1 MEKENWK
8 VLNRDTIKY
17 IAMAA
22 MLLNHVANV
31 FLQRGTLL
39 YEVFVDIGYFTAIT
53 MCYFLVEG
61 YRYTR
66 SRKKYGIRLLVFAL
80 ISQPAFAFAFPYNS
94 GWNMMF
100 TLLVCF
106 LILVVRERMMPGMLR
121 TVVVALLV
129 LLTTSADWAV
139 FAPVFTLMFDEWRG
153 DREKIRAAYIGSAAA
168 FGVLN
173 LINYLDWYGAP
184 KALLCT
190 AGAMSGILVSGFV
203 IQYLYNGKRAEHGR
217 TVSKWFFYVF
227 YPAHPCDPW
236 RDTAWDAGDLKN

>member
-22 MLLNHVANV
+22 MLLNHIANV
-31 FLQRGTLL
+31 FFQPGTML

-61 YRYTR
+61 YRYT
-66 SRKKYGIRLLVFAL
+66 SSKKKYAIRLLVFAL

-106 LILVVRERMMPGMLR
+106 LILVVRERMMPGMSR
-121 TVVVALLV
+121 MVVVALLV
-129 LLTTSADWAV
+129 LLTTSADWAI
-139 FAPVFTLMFDEWRG
+139 FAPVFTILFDEWRG
-153 DREKIRAAYIGSAAA
+153 DRERIRAAYIGSAAA

-173 LINYLDWYGAP
+173 LMNYLEVYPVVMAF
-184 KALLCT
+184 LCA
-190 AGAMSGILVSGFV
+190 AGSAVGILVSGFV

-227 YPAHPCDPW
+227 YPAHLAILGAI
-236 RDTAWDAGDLKN
+236 RLGMQGA

>member
-1 MEKENWK
+1 
-8 VLNRDTIKY
+8 
-17 IAMAA
+17 MAA
-22 MLLNHVANV
+22 MLLNHIANV
-31 FLQRGTLL
+31 FFQPGTML

-66 SRKKYGIRLLVFAL
+66 SKKKYGIRLLVFAL
-80 ISQPAFAFAFPYNS
+80 LSQPAFAFAFPYNS

-121 TVVVALLV
+121 MVVVGLLV
-129 LLTTSADWAV
+129 LLTTSGDWAI
-139 FAPVFTLMFDEWRG
+139 FAPVFTILFDEWRG
-153 DREKIRAAYIGSAAA
+153 DRDRIRAAYIGSAAA

-173 LINYLDWYGAP
+173 LMNYLEVYPVMLAF
-184 KALLCT
+184 LCAT
-190 AGAMSGILVSGFV
+190 GSAVGILVSGFV

-227 YPAHPCDPW
+227 YPAHLAILGAI
-236 RDTAWDAGDLKN
+236 RLGM

>member
-1 MEKENWK
+1 
-8 VLNRDTIKY
+8 
-17 IAMAA
+17 
-22 MLLNHVANV
+22 MLLNHIANV
-31 FLQRGTLL
+31 FFQLGTML

-66 SRKKYGIRLLVFAL
+66 SKKKYGIRLLVFAL
-80 ISQPAFAFAFPYNS
+80 LSQPAFAFAFPYNS

-100 TLLVCF
+100 TLLACF

-121 TVVVALLV
+121 MVVVGLLV
-129 LLTTSADWAV
+129 LLTTSGDWAI
-139 FAPVFTLMFDEWRG
+139 FAPVFTILFDEWRG
-153 DREKIRAAYIGSAAA
+153 DRDRIRAAYIGSAAA

-173 LINYLDWYGAP
+173 LMNYLEVYPVMLAF
-184 KALLCT
+184 LCAT
-190 AGAMSGILVSGFV
+190 GSAVGILVSGFV

-227 YPAHPCDPW
+227 YPAHLAILGAI
-236 RDTAWDAGDLKN
+236 RLGMQAV

>member
-22 MLLNHVANV
+22 MLLNHIANV
-31 FLQRGTLL
+31 FFQPGTML

-66 SRKKYGIRLLVFAL
+66 SKKKYGIRLLVFAL
-80 ISQPAFAFAFPYNS
+80 LSQPAFAFAFPYNS

-106 LILVVRERMMPGMLR
+106 LILVVRERMMPGILR
-121 TVVVALLV
+121 MVVVGLLV
-129 LLTTSADWAV
+129 LLTTSGDWAI
-139 FAPVFTLMFDEWRG
+139 FAPVFTILFDEWRG
-153 DREKIRAAYIGSAAA
+153 DRDRIRAAYIGSAAA

-173 LINYLDWYGAP
+173 LMNYLEVYPAML
-184 KALLCT
+184 AFLC
-190 AGAMSGILVSGFV
+190 AVGSAAGILVSGFV

-227 YPAHPCDPW
+227 YPAHLAILGAMVFLC
-236 RDTAWDAGDLKN
+236 RDL

>member
-1 MEKENWK
+1 
-8 VLNRDTIKY
+8 
-17 IAMAA
+17 
-22 MLLNHVANV
+22 MLLNHIANV
-31 FLQRGTLL
+31 FFQPGTML

-66 SRKKYGIRLLVFAL
+66 SKKKYGIRLLVFAL
-80 ISQPAFAFAFPYNS
+80 LSQPAFAFAFPYNS

-121 TVVVALLV
+121 MVVVGLLV
-129 LLTTSADWAV
+129 LLTTSGDWAI
-139 FAPVFTLMFDEWRG
+139 FAPVFTILFDEWRG
-153 DREKIRAAYIGSAAA
+153 DRDRIRAAYIGSAAA

-173 LINYLDWYGAP
+173 LMNYLEVYPVMLAF
-184 KALLCT
+184 LCAT
-190 AGAMSGILVSGFV
+190 GSAVGILVSGFV

-227 YPAHPCDPW
+227 YPAHLAILGAI
-236 RDTAWDAGDLKN
+236 RLGM

>member
-22 MLLNHVANV
+22 MLLNHIANV
-31 FLQRGTLL
+31 FFQLGTML

-66 SRKKYGIRLLVFAL
+66 SKKKYGIRLLVFAL
-80 ISQPAFAFAFPYNS
+80 LSQPAFAFAFPYNS

-100 TLLVCF
+100 TLLACF

-121 TVVVALLV
+121 MVVVGLLV
-129 LLTTSADWAV
+129 LLTTSGDWAI
-139 FAPVFTLMFDEWRG
+139 FAPVFTILFDEWRG
-153 DREKIRAAYIGSAAA
+153 DRDRIRAAYIGSAAA

-173 LINYLDWYGAP
+173 LMNYLEVYPVMLAF
-184 KALLCT
+184 LCAT
-190 AGAMSGILVSGFV
+190 GSAVGILVSGFV

-227 YPAHPCDPW
+227 YPAHLAILGAI
-236 RDTAWDAGDLKN
+236 RLGMQAV

>member
-22 MLLNHVANV
+22 MLLNHIANV
-31 FLQRGTLL
+31 FFQPGTML

-66 SRKKYGIRLLVFAL
+66 SKKKYGIRLLVFAL
-80 ISQPAFAFAFPYNS
+80 LSQPAFAFAFPYNS

-121 TVVVALLV
+121 MVVVGLLV
-129 LLTTSADWAV
+129 LLTTSGDWAI
-139 FAPVFTLMFDEWRG
+139 FAPVFTILFDEWRG
-153 DREKIRAAYIGSAAA
+153 DRDRIRAAYIGSAAA

-173 LINYLDWYGAP
+173 LMNYLEVYPVMLAF
-184 KALLCT
+184 LCAT
-190 AGAMSGILVSGFV
+190 GSAVGILVSGFV

-227 YPAHPCDPW
+227 YPAHLAILGAI
-236 RDTAWDAGDLKN
+236 RLGM

>member
-1 MEKENWK
+1 
-8 VLNRDTIKY
+8 
-17 IAMAA
+17 
-22 MLLNHVANV
+22 MLLNHIANV
-31 FLQRGTLL
+31 FFQPGTML

-66 SRKKYGIRLLVFAL
+66 SKKKYGIRLLVFAL
-80 ISQPAFAFAFPYNS
+80 LSQPAFAFAFPYNS

-121 TVVVALLV
+121 MVVVGLLV
-129 LLTTSADWAV
+129 LLTTSGDWAI
-139 FAPVFTLMFDEWRG
+139 FAPVFTILFDEWRG
-153 DREKIRAAYIGSAAA
+153 DRDRIRAAYIGSAAA

-173 LINYLDWYGAP
+173 LMNYLEVYP
-184 KALLCT
+184 VMMSFLC
-190 AGAMSGILVSGFV
+190 AVGSAAGILVSGFV

-227 YPAHPCDPW
+227 YPAHLAILGAI
-236 RDTAWDAGDLKN
+236 RLGMQAV

>member
-1 MEKENWK
+1 M
-8 VLNRDTIKY
+8 IKY

-22 MLLNHVANV
+22 MLLNHIANV
-31 FLQRGTLL
+31 FFQPGTML

-61 YRYTR
+61 YRYT
-66 SRKKYGIRLLVFAL
+66 SSKKKYAIRLLVFAL

-106 LILVVRERMMPGMLR
+106 WILVVRERMMPGMSR
-121 TVVVALLV
+121 MVVVALLV
-129 LLTTSADWAV
+129 LLTTSADWAI
-139 FAPVFTLMFDEWRG
+139 FAPVFTILFDEWRG
-153 DREKIRAAYIGSAAA
+153 DRERIRVAYIGSAAA

-173 LINYLDWYGAP
+173 LMNYLEVYPVVMAF
-184 KALLCT
+184 LC
-190 AGAMSGILVSGFV
+190 ASGSAVGILVSGFV

-227 YPAHPCDPW
+227 YPAHLAILGAIRLW
-236 RDTAWDAGDLKN
+236 MQAA

>member
-66 SRKKYGIRLLVFAL
+66 SKKKYGIRLLVFAL
-80 ISQPAFAFAFPYNS
+80 ISQPAFAFAFPHNN
-94 GWNMMF
+94 GRNMMF

-106 LILVVRERMMPGMLR
+106 LILVVRERMMPGIFRM
-121 TVVVALLV
+121 VVVMLLV
-129 LLTTSADWAV
+129 FLSVSSDWAI
-139 FAPVFTLMFDEWRG
+139 FAPVFTILFDEWRG
-153 DREKIRAAYIGSAAA
+153 DRERIRAAYIGSAVA

-227 YPAHPCDPW
+227 YPAHLVILGAI
-236 RDTAWDAGDLKN
+236 RLGMQAT

>member
-1 MEKENWK
+1 
-8 VLNRDTIKY
+8 
-17 IAMAA
+17 MAA
-22 MLLNHVANV
+22 MLLNHIANV
-31 FLQRGTLL
+31 FFQLGTML

-66 SRKKYGIRLLVFAL
+66 SKKKYGIRLLVFAL
-80 ISQPAFAFAFPYNS
+80 LSQPAFAFAFPYNS

-100 TLLVCF
+100 TLLACF

-121 TVVVALLV
+121 MVVVGLLV
-129 LLTTSADWAV
+129 LLTTSGDWAI
-139 FAPVFTLMFDEWRG
+139 FAPVFTILFDEWRG
-153 DREKIRAAYIGSAAA
+153 DRDRIRAAYIGSAAA

-173 LINYLDWYGAP
+173 LMNYLEVYPVMLAF
-184 KALLCT
+184 LCAT
-190 AGAMSGILVSGFV
+190 GSAVGILVSGFV

-227 YPAHPCDPW
+227 YPAHLAILGAI
-236 RDTAWDAGDLKN
+236 RLGMQAV

>member
-8 VLNRDTIKY
+8 VLNRDMIKY

-22 MLLNHVANV
+22 MLLNHIANV
-31 FLQRGTLL
+31 FFQPGTML

-61 YRYTR
+61 YRYT
-66 SRKKYGIRLLVFAL
+66 SSKKKYAIRLLVFAL

-106 LILVVRERMMPGMLR
+106 LILVVRERMMPGMSR
-121 TVVVALLV
+121 MVVVALLV
-129 LLTTSADWAV
+129 LLTTSADWAI
-139 FAPVFTLMFDEWRG
+139 FAPVFTILFDEWRG
-153 DREKIRAAYIGSAAA
+153 DRERIRAAYIGSAAA

-173 LINYLDWYGAP
+173 LMNYLEVYPVVMAF
-184 KALLCT
+184 LC
-190 AGAMSGILVSGFV
+190 AVGSAVGILVSGFV

-227 YPAHPCDPW
+227 YPAHLAILGAI
-236 RDTAWDAGDLKN
+236 RLGMQGA